1 MQHASANLAGKDV
14 NIVCSVSRFLMGL
27 LFFSDCLEDELTL
40 GRKPAI
46 RDAALDMTHWCFNDY
61 FLLSQYI
68 FSFLFFNRD
77 SSLISENNQNQCP
90 KCLDTFPFPFFL
102 KKFIFKIFFLCYFFF
117 AMFISALVSSARK
130 QAWIPCRSSH
140 NWFLNICSSFYPSNV
155 ILNWKND

>member
-1 MQHASANLAGKDV
+1 MQRASANLAGKDV

-27 LFFSDCLEDELTL
+27 LFFSDCLEDKLTL

-90 KCLDTFPFPFFL
+90 KCLDTFPFPFFFF
-102 KKFIFKIFFLCYFFF
+102 KKNYF
-117 AMFISALVSSARK
+117 
-130 QAWIPCRSSH
+130 
-140 NWFLNICSSFYPSNV
+140 
-155 ILNWKND
+155 